1 MARVFV
7 DSEQIEGGIVTIT
20 DKDDIHHITRVLRL
34 GCGDRIDVSDKTE
47 YEYECE
53 IIAPGEGSTKPDGTK
68 PNGVQAEG
76 AILAKVIESRKFAR
90 EPGVKVTLF
99 QGIPKSGKMESII
112 QKCVELGI
120 YEIVPVWT
128 ERTVVT
134 DKGNFAK
141 KIDRWQKIAGE
152 AVKQCRRGIIPEIAC
167 DMKLKDAA
175 SMFSAYDLVM
185 LAYEGEE
192 KLSIKDCIERSIKD
206 CPDGCPETVCAS
218 DLKHTA
224 GPANIAIIIG
234 PEGGFSDGEAKFLT
248 EAGAH
253 SVTLGKTILRTET
266 AGPAMLAM
274 IMYALEL

>member
-112 QKCVELGI
+112 
-120 YEIVPVWT
+120 PVSST
-128 ERTVVT
+128 H
-134 DKGNFAK
+134 
-141 KIDRWQKIAGE
+141 
-152 AVKQCRRGIIPEIAC
+152 
-167 DMKLKDAA
+167 L
-175 SMFSAYDLVM
+175 
-185 LAYEGEE
+185 
-192 KLSIKDCIERSIKD
+192 
-206 CPDGCPETVCAS
+206 
-218 DLKHTA
+218 
-224 GPANIAIIIG
+224 
-234 PEGGFSDGEAKFLT
+234 
-248 EAGAH
+248 
-253 SVTLGKTILRTET
+253 
-266 AGPAMLAM
+266 
-274 IMYALEL
+274 